1 MDDIFLNDLNES
13 IDNIKNNNNVY
24 TVGKVIKVNEYIIEV
39 SGLNDISFYEKVNVD
54 DKANG
59 YVFGIYPDRVIVAL
73 VNVYDVVK
81 PGDIVYGLKKEF
93 KCLFSLDSVGKV
105 IDIFGNDLIAG
116 KKFDNLVEIS
126 VENKSTSIMDRGTVN
141 RELLTGI
148 TGIDLLYPIGK
159 GQRQLIIGDKKT
171 GKTQLCLD
179 TIVNQKD
186 KNVLC
191 IYVALGKTKKEVKDI
206 YYELTKRGAASYTII
221 IASFHDELPTRTYL
235 TPYVALSIAE
245 TFMAQTYDVLVCID
259 DLKKHADIYRQISLA
274 SKKTPGRDAYPADIF
289 YAHSRLLER
298 GCQHIN
304 GGSITILPIVETKGG
319 DITDY
324 IATNI
329 ISICDG
335 QIVLSSKNFTKG
347 EKPAID
353 YGLSVSRLGGNVQDD
368 NMKKVGSK
376 VRIQLLSYLDV
387 REIYELA
394 NFDEMSD
401 ELKDR
406 LTNGKKILDNL
417 RQYRFSPKTKKE
429 MLDSYKFIMDSN
441 VVEEKKDELY
451 SEENIFVD

>member
-24 TVGKVIKVNEYIIEV
+24 TAGKVIKVNEYIIEV

-324 IATNI
+324 IATNT

-441 VVEEKKDELY
+441 VEEEKKDELY